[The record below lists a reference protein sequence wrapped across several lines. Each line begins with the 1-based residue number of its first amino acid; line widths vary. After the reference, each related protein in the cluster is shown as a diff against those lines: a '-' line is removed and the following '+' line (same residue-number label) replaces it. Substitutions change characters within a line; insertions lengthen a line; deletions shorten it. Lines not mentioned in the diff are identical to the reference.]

1 MLKKDLD
8 LKTDEDLMVLYQ
20 DGNIAAFDILYARY
34 SARVYGFLRKKLN
47 GGKETQDLTQDAFF
61 KLHRSRHQYN
71 STLPFSPWVFSITR
85 SVLLDYLKK
94 DEKIDV
100 VEPELLEDMLSK
112 NQLAPEQDLASKEDL
127 LKGLPKYQK
136 QVVSMRV
143 YDESTFEEIAQKL
156 STSPDNARQLFSRSI
171 KTLRGI
177 WERE

>member
-20 DGNIAAFDILYARY
+20 NGNITAFDILYARY
-34 SARVYGFLRKKLN
+34 SARIYGFLRKKLIGN
-47 GGKETQDLTQDAFF
+47 KETQDLTQDVFL

-94 DEKIDV
+94 DEKVDV
-100 VEPELLEDMLSK
+100 VGSELLEDMLSR
-112 NQLAPEQDLASKEDL
+112 NQSITAPNLVSKEDL
-127 LKGLPKYQK
+127 LKGLPKQQK

-143 YDESTFEEIAQKL
+143 YDESTFEEIAQRL

-171 KTLRGI
+171 KTLRGL
-177 WERE
+177 WKRE